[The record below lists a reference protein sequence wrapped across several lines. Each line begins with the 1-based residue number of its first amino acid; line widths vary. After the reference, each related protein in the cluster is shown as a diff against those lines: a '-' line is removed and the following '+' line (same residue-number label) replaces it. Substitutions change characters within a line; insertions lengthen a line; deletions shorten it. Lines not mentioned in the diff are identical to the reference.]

1 MDDKVK
7 KEIRDYDN
15 YVKLL
20 NKRNEIG
27 KNNFIK
33 EMNKGLGE
41 DIKSDLELKKK
52 KKGSKLS
59 NFFQK
64 IFKIF

>member
-27 KNNFIK
+27 KDNFIR
-33 EMNKGLGE
+33 ELNKGLGDE
-41 DIKSDLELKKK
+41 IKSDLTLKKK
-52 KKGSKLS
+52 KEGNKLV
-59 NFFQK
+59 NFFNK